1 MKLKFKSIIALFLLM
16 LGVVAW
22 LPPFLVSATSVV
34 NPVISISQVSSQDEK
49 GLKQFCADTNKQLH
63 EKDVFVQHGS
73 MGAKTNIDF
82 LTYEKDGDVVNITV
96 NMVHYSD
103 LVNSEQQKV
112 MQVALDTIYNST
124 NISQTNKN
132 KVYNQLCQLDTT
144 TSNLVRQLSN
154 DVSADFNEAYK
165 WFSFVVPTLNVF
177 LGLACIFIF
186 SMLAVTIVVDI
197 AYITIPGV
205 QLVLGKLEDKIDGVS
220 KKKIHLASIEAANA
234 IKVAEDSAGSEYKNP
249 LAIYFSSKVKQLVM
263 CAICLLYLANGDIFS
278 VIASWVDMF
287 QGFVR

>member
-1 MKLKFKSIIALFLLM
+1 MKLNFKSIVALFLLM

-34 NPVISISQVSSQDEK
+34 NPVISISQASKQDEK
-49 GLKQFCADTNKQLH
+49 GLKQFCTDTNMKLH

-73 MGAKTNIDF
+73 MGVKTNIDF
-82 LTYEKDGDVVNITV
+82 LTYEKDGDVINITI
-96 NMVHYSD
+96 NMVQYNK

-124 NISQTNKN
+124 SVSQTNRN

-165 WFSFVVPTLNVF
+165 WFSVIVPAINVF

-186 SMLAVTIVVDI
+186 TMLAVTIVVDI

-205 QLVLGKLEDKIDGVS
+205 QMALGKLEDKLDGVAS
-220 KKKIHLASIEAANA
+220 KKIHLASIEAANA
-234 IKVAEDSAGSEYKNP
+234 IKISEDSAGKEYINP
-249 LAIYFSSKVKQLVM
+249 LGVYFKSKTKQLVM
-263 CAICLLYLANGDIFS
+263 CAICLLYLSNGEIFS
-278 VIASWVDMF
+278 IIASWIDMF
-287 QGFVR
+287 QGFLK